1 MNLGVLENHPIVPVL
16 VIDDADC
23 AMALAEA
30 LCAGGIRCA
39 EVTLRTSAA
48 LDAVASMRQIAGF
61 SVGVGTVLT
70 ASDIDR
76 AADVGAEFVVSP
88 GWDDRVVD
96 RGREKGLT
104 VLPGVATASEVMCAM
119 RAGFDVVKFFPAD
132 ALGGLPTIHSLAGP
146 FPGVGFVPSGGVSN
160 ENCAAYLAHP
170 NVPAVSGSWMA
181 PRGLIASGDFQEV
194 QRLSAGAVKAAGA
207 PL

>member
-1 MNLGVLENHPIVPVL
+1 
-16 VIDDADC
+16 
-23 AMALAEA
+23 
-30 LCAGGIRCA
+30 
-39 EVTLRTSAA
+39 
-48 LDAVASMRQIAGF
+48 MRQITDF

-70 ASDIDR
+70 TDDVDR

-88 GWDDRVVD
+88 GWDDGVVD
-96 RGREKGLT
+96 RAREIGLGI
-104 VLPGVATASEVMCAM
+104 LPGVATASEIM
-119 RAGFDVVKFFPAD
+119 RATRARIDVVKFFPAD

-181 PRGLIASGDFQEV
+181 PRALIASGDFQEI
-194 QRLSAGAVKAAGA
+194 QRLSAAAVTAAGA